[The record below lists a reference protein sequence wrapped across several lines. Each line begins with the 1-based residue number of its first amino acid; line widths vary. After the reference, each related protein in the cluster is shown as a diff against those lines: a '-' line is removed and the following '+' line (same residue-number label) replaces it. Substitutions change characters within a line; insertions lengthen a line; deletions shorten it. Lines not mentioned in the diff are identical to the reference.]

1 MGRVPGMDAISLLV
15 GDHNRLR
22 GLFTRFKSA
31 EEKDDSETMKT
42 LASKIFEQ
50 LEVHTKIEE
59 QIFYPAVKDAGE
71 EVSDLVDEGL
81 EEHHVVDT
89 LMGEAKSETE
99 AGSDQWVAKL
109 KVLIEN
115 VEHHA
120 GEEEEDMFPPLRAKM
135 ASQLEEM
142 APKLEA
148 LKKKLGA
155 PTSADTLE
163 LSKEQLTELA
173 QKQEIP
179 GRSTM
184 SHEDLALSVDPR
196 G

>member
-1 MGRVPGMDAISLLV
+1 MDAISILI
-15 GDHNRLR
+15 GDHNRVR
-22 GLFTRFKSA
+22 GLFARFKAA
-31 EEKDDSETMKT
+31 EEKDDSVTMKT
-42 LASKIFEQ
+42 LASKIFEE
-50 LEVHTKIEE
+50 LEVHTTIEE
-59 QIFYPAVKDAGE
+59 EVFYPAVKDADE

-81 EEHHVVDT
+81 EEHHVAKT

-115 VEHHA
+115 VDHHVD
-120 GEEEEDMFPPLRAKM
+120 EEEEEMFPKLRSKM

>member
-1 MGRVPGMDAISLLV
+1 MDAISILI

-22 GLFTRFKSA
+22 GMFARFKAA
-31 EEKDDSETMKT
+31 EEKNDSETMKT

-120 GEEEEDMFPPLRAKM
+120 GEEEKDMFPPLRAKM
-135 ASQLEEM
+135 ARKLEEL

-148 LKKKLGA
+148 LKKELGA
-155 PTSADTLE
+155 PTSADALE
-163 LSKEQLTELA
+163 LTKEKLTELA
-173 QKQEIP
+173 KEQEIP